1 MHDIPVC
8 ICGVFLQER
17 ELESAVQSSN
27 VDGLKAEVL
36 ELHKDK
42 TELDLTQRRLDRE
55 METLNTH
62 TTTRT
67 QMDMLKKDKV
77 VSTQRKN
84 KRYRHMLNYI
94 IQLKRLSIYTIEMW
108 NVVSPVQVCIVDFYF
123 FIIDFFIII
132 FLIQYTHMSIQDV
145 GFIV

>member
-94 IQLKRLSIYTIEMW
+94 IQLKRLSIYTIEM
-108 NVVSPVQVCIVDFYF
+108 
-123 FIIDFFIII
+123 
-132 FLIQYTHMSIQDV
+132 
-145 GFIV
+145 